1 MGGTKIP
8 LLQNYQHAQE
18 FRVTW
23 ADEATGTPQEQ
34 IVSGQKNVDNLTA
47 QNASCNPKVMKLEKN
62 AIPQV
67 GAGRLLRLDSS
78 FTLSEAI
85 DKVKQHLGLKHLR
98 VAVANN
104 ADLDSKINSIG
115 VCAGSGSSVS
125 AGLWITG
132 EMSHHEVLDAVH
144 SGTSVILCEHSNT
157 ERGYLKVFAEN
168 LNALLEKKVQIDV
181 STVDADPLIVM

>member
-1 MGGTKIP
+1 MYNLNFDLIFFIAGKGTKIP

-23 ADEATGTPQEQ
+23 TDEATGTPQEQ

-104 ADLDSKINSIG
+104 ADLGEIKSKKS
-115 VCAGSGSSVS
+115 
-125 AGLWITG
+125 
-132 EMSHHEVLDAVH
+132 
-144 SGTSVILCEHSNT
+144 
-157 ERGYLKVFAEN
+157 
-168 LNALLEKKVQIDV
+168 KKNK
-181 STVDADPLIVM
+181 SFKKKFKSEEP